1 MRIKAES
8 KQAAAEKAQ
17 AEAEAAAQAE
27 AEAAAQAEAE
37 AAAQAEAEAA
47 AQAEAEAAA
56 QAEAELAALQAQ
68 LGENEYVI
76 LEACNVRKS
85 AANDAE
91 VVTVVDQGDVVTLID
106 ADEGGW
112 YHVRT
117 ESGEGY
123 IGRRFI
129 SAQ

>member
-1 MRIKAES
+1 MRLHRWKRT
-8 KQAAAEKAQ
+8 
-17 AEAEAAAQAE
+17 EAAAQAE
-27 AEAAAQAEAE
+27 AD
-37 AAAQAEAEAA
+37 AA

-76 LEACNVRKS
+76 LEACYVRKS